1 MKKRYIE
8 EQIFRFL
15 KQAESGIPVKELC
28 RKHGFSDGS
37 FYTWRSKLRGMDV
50 IEAKRLKAL
59 EEENA
64 LLKRLLAGTMLGTEA
79 LEVALRKK
87 Y

>member
-1 MKKRYIE
+1 
-8 EQIFRFL
+8 
-15 KQAESGIPVKELC
+15 
-28 RKHGFSDGS
+28 
-37 FYTWRSKLRGMDV
+37 MDV
-50 IEAKRLKAL
+50 SEAKRLKAL

-64 LLKRLLAGTMLGTEA
+64 LLKRLLADTMLGKEA